1 MTVYGT
7 GNSTCIMAIP
17 SVDHFNYLYRTYYPA
32 LCFYALKIVNDQES
46 AKDIVEEVFTKLIT
60 VKQEFTEADN
70 VRAWLYMATRNS
82 SFDYLRQDKHAKERQ
97 YEFSRNRQP
106 EEPHYDYELIR
117 TEMLSKILQEVK
129 QLPGNSG
136 KIIEMSFLKG
146 MKNEQIALEL
156 GLSEKTVRNLKSSGL
171 LALKSRVPS
180 NLFLS
185 FLLAVSSSGPA
196 SVYFS

>member
-32 LCFYALKIVNDQES
+32 LCFYALKIVDNQEC
-46 AKDIVEEVFTKLIT
+46 AKDIVEEVFTKLIM
-60 VKQEFTEADN
+60 VKQEFTEVDN
-70 VRAWLYMATRNS
+70 VRAWLYTATRNAS
-82 SFDYLRQDKHAKERQ
+82 LDYLRKDKHAKERQ
-97 YEFSRNRQP
+97 FEFSLNRQP
-106 EEPHYDYELIR
+106 DEPHYDYELIR
-117 TEMLSKILQEVK
+117 TEILNKILQEVK

-146 MKNEQIALEL
+146 MKNEQIAMEL

-180 NLFLS
+180 NLFIS
-185 FLLAVSSSGPA
+185 FLLAIGSSETA
-196 SVYFS
+196 SLYFS